1 MKRALEITLSKDGI
15 SFYYPGS
22 GETPEFARE
31 QGNKKITELV
41 TEYCSA
47 KSVSTR
53 KLVFFV
59 AEDLLFFTTF
69 RLPLNTPDVQEAI
82 RLQLGMLTPFDV
94 EAMLY
99 GYTFERSKDGFEVAL
114 YAARREDTDE
124 YLKDMIAAGYK
135 VQGVYPE
142 SQRFLT
148 RANRRGKWILVI
160 PGGRFV
166 KELVFFGARLKE
178 RHLSARDNSHGE
190 LAAIFETERIYH
202 LAPPVGS
209 AFLDACRL
217 YLNQPLLNDYNL
229 LPSPTGR
236 VDLIKIA
243 TVVLLLLNLTVLF
256 GMIGAKEYQI
266 REAMEQ
272 VDSRI
277 KAVQPLVKEVNAL
290 QGQVKALE
298 DKSQTIA
305 QFQNPDLIDLL
316 AKLTSELPQHSYLD
330 LIRLDKDQKAINIM
344 GYTDDI
350 GELTTKLQVF
360 GEVKLKSTSR
370 RKNKTYFHLETSLP

>member
-1 MKRALEITLSKDGI
+1 
-15 SFYYPGS
+15 
-22 GETPEFARE
+22 
-31 QGNKKITELV
+31 
-41 TEYCSA
+41 
-47 KSVSTR
+47 
-53 KLVFFV
+53 
-59 AEDLLFFTTF
+59 
-69 RLPLNTPDVQEAI
+69 
-82 RLQLGMLTPFDV
+82 
-94 EAMLY
+94 
-99 GYTFERSKDGFEVAL
+99 
-114 YAARREDTDE
+114 
-124 YLKDMIAAGYK
+124 
-135 VQGVYPE
+135 
-142 SQRFLT
+142 
-148 RANRRGKWILVI
+148 
-160 PGGRFV
+160 
-166 KELVFFGARLKE
+166 
-178 RHLSARDNSHGE
+178 
-190 LAAIFETERIYH
+190 
-202 LAPPVGS
+202 
-209 AFLDACRL
+209 
-217 YLNQPLLNDYNL
+217 
-229 LPSPTGR
+229 
-236 VDLIKIA
+236 
-243 TVVLLLLNLTVLF
+243 
-256 GMIGAKEYQI
+256 MIGAKEYQI